1 MSKNNSP
8 NQSIIIVD
16 TILGLTSIIGR
27 QLDKLRELSKT
38 PEQQYAI
45 KDAIEQMD
53 ILQRVYLHKLRQ
65 VFE

>member
-16 TILGLTSIIGR
+16 TILGLTSNIGR